1 MMISESVGAR
11 ITDFYYHYA
20 ASEELRYSINMTL
33 LQAMWDTDEQITDD
47 ELVKLAVQI
56 IWDWVEPDS
65 TD

>member
-1 MMISESVGAR
+1 MISDSVGER
-11 ITDFYYHYA
+11 ITDLYYHHT

-56 IWDWVEPDS
+56 IWDWVEPDP